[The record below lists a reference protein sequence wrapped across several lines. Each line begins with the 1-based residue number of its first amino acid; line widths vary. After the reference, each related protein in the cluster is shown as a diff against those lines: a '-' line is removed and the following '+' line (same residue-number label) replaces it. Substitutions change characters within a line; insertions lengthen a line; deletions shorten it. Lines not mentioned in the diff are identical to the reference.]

1 MIDAVILVGG
11 RGSRLGYL
19 TKNTPKPLLKIND
32 KVFLD
37 VLIEKL
43 IKYDFNIIYLLCSY
57 KKEKF
62 FRLYNNKNVHNSKI
76 KCIDEGPAKGTGG
89 ALYKLKKI
97 IKKDFILINGDTFF
111 NIDISKLIES
121 KFQNNICT
129 IALTSNNINKKNI
142 KINNI
147 RITRNNKIEFTKN
160 LSFLMNGGIYFF
172 KNKILNLITEKKCSL
187 EDDIL
192 KNLIIKKKIHGIV
205 FKEKFIDIGSLK
217 SIKFLKKNKNFFNL

>member
-1 MIDAVILVGG
+1 MTDAVILVGG

-19 TKNTPKPLLKIND
+19 TKNTPKPLLKINN

-37 VLIEKL
+37 VLIAKL

-62 FRLYNNKNVHNSKI
+62 FRLYNNKNIHNSTI
-76 KCIDEGPAKGTGG
+76 KCIDEGSAKGTGG

-97 IKKDFILINGDTFF
+97 IKEDFILINGDTFF
-111 NIDISKLIES
+111 DINISKLIKN

-129 IALTSNNINKKNI
+129 IALTSNKINKKNI

-147 RITRNNKIEFTKN
+147 KINKNNKIEFTKN

-172 KNKILNLITEKKCSL
+172 RKQIFKFITEKKCSL
-187 EDDIL
+187 ENDIL
-192 KNLIIKKKIHGIV
+192 KNLIITKKIHGVV
-205 FKEKFIDIGSLK
+205 FNEKFIDIGSHK
-217 SIKFLKKNKNFFNL
+217 SIKFLKKNKNFFNP